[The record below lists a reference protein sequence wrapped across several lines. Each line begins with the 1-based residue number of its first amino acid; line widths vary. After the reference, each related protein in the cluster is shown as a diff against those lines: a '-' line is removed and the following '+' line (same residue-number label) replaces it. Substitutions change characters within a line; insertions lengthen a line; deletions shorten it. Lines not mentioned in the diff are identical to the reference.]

1 MPSDLKRLLVAI
13 AHPDDETFGIGGTM
27 ARLRRE
33 GWGVTVVC
41 ATRGEVGEI
50 SDSSLAT
57 PQTLGQVREGELR
70 EACAVLGI
78 GNEDVRFFD
87 YRDSGMPGTAE
98 NADPR
103 ALCNAEPAAA
113 VAAFAAQIREA
124 RPDLVITWDPS
135 GGYGHPDHLAVH
147 RHATAAFE
155 QEATRPG
162 GPRAL
167 YYTTL
172 PVHLFERM
180 EAELRA
186 QGIQFGSDDVREAAQ
201 NLPRLPATTEIDVSA
216 FAQAKIESGRKH
228 ATQLPIDLPFD
239 RLSPELRHAF
249 LDIEYFHRAV
259 PPWRDGEP
267 IEHQFTLGSG
277 AAS

>member
-1 MPSDLKRLLVAI
+1 MPSDTKRLLVAI
-13 AHPDDETFGIGGTM
+13 AHPDDETVGIGGTM

-50 SDSSLAT
+50 SDPRLAT
-57 PQTLGQVREGELR
+57 PDTLGQVRERELQ
-70 EACAVLGI
+70 EACAVLGV
-78 GNEDVRFFD
+78 EDVRFLD
-87 YRDSGMPGTAE
+87 YRDSGMPGTPE

-103 ALCNAEPAAA
+103 ALCNADPEAAI
-113 VAAFAAQIREA
+113 AAFAAKLRDV

-155 QEATRPG
+155 REAVRPG

-180 EAELRA
+180 EAELQA
-186 QGIQFGSDDVREAAQ
+186 QGIQFGGDDVREAAQ
-201 NLPRLPATTEIDVSA
+201 NLPRLAPTTEIDVSA
-216 FAQAKIESGRKH
+216 FVQEKLESGRKH
-228 ATQLPIDLPFD
+228 ATQLPADLPFD

-249 LDIEYFHRAV
+249 FDIEYFHRAV
-259 PPWRDGEP
+259 PPWRDGDP
-267 IEHQFTLGSG
+267 IEHEFTLGGG
-277 AAS
+277 AAA

>member
-1 MPSDLKRLLVAI
+1 MMPTETKRLLVAI

-50 SDSSLAT
+50 SDPSLAT
-57 PQTLGQVREGELR
+57 PETLGEVRERELR
-70 EACAVLGI
+70 AACAVLGV
-78 GNEDVRFFD
+78 EDVRFLD
-87 YRDSGMPGTAE
+87 YRDSGMPGTPE

-103 ALCNAEPAAA
+103 ALYNAEPAAA
-113 VAAFAAQIREA
+113 VEAFAALIREL

-147 RHATAAFE
+147 RHATAAFA
-155 QEATRPG
+155 QEAARPD

-186 QGIQFGSDDVREAAQ
+186 QGIEFGSEDVREAAQ
-201 NLPRLPATTEIDVSA
+201 DLPRLAPTTEIDVSA
-216 FAQAKIESGRKH
+216 FAQAKLESGRKH
-228 ATQLPIDLPFD
+228 ATQLPADLPFD

-249 LDIEYFHRAV
+249 MDIEYFYRVV
-259 PPWRDGEP
+259 PPWPEGDA
-267 IEHQFTLGSG
+267 IEHDFTLGAG
-277 AAS
+277 PAS

>member
-1 MPSDLKRLLVAI
+1 MPSDMKRLLVAI

-33 GWGVTVVC
+33 GWSVTVVC

-50 SDSSLAT
+50 SDPALAT
-57 PQTLGQVREGELR
+57 PETLGQVRERELR
-70 EACAVLGI
+70 EACAVLGVD
-78 GNEDVRFFD
+78 DVRFLA
-87 YRDSGMPGTAE
+87 YRDSGMPGTPE

-113 VAAFAAQIREA
+113 VAAFAAQLHEV

-147 RHATAAFE
+147 RHASAAFE
-155 QEATRPG
+155 REAARPG

-201 NLPRLPATTEIDVSA
+201 NLPRLAPTTEIDVSA
-216 FAQAKIESGRKH
+216 FVQEKLESGRKH
-228 ATQLPIDLPFD
+228 ATQLPADLPFD

-249 LDIEYFHRAV
+249 VDIEYFHRVV
-259 PPWRDGEP
+259 PPWRDGDP
-267 IEHQFTLGSG
+267 IEHAFTLGGG
-277 AAS
+277 ATA